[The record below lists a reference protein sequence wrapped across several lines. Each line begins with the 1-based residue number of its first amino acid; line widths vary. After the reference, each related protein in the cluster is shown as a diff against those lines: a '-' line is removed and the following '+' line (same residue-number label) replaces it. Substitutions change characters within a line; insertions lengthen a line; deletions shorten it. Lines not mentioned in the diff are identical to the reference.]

1 MIYCHLKFD
10 IMTADAT
17 NASPHL
23 QQTPFSI
30 PSRLLID
37 TAPIRI
43 APNPF
48 APHTNQ
54 PSNRRKTSNF
64 DKFPGFSV
72 FTNHQSPLTNH
83 RASNRNCPELE
94 IAITPSPSSKLD
106 FLIATAKGG
115 NRGQET
121 RNSYREESERWKAV
135 GEGSKLGLP
144 SAGSGDLEAAY
155 ERKRLSGGG
164 LCGAGKPDQA
174 HIGHR
179 GQSQNMLDHRVLHL
193 AIEAN

>member
-72 FTNHQSPLTNH
+72 FTNHRT
-83 RASNRNCPELE
+83 SNRNCLELE

-121 RNSYREESERWKAV
+121 RNSYREESERWKVV

-144 SAGSGDLEAAY
+144 SAGSGDLEAAS
-155 ERKRLSGGG
+155 ERKRLSGGS
-164 LCGAGKPDQA
+164 LCSTRKPDQS